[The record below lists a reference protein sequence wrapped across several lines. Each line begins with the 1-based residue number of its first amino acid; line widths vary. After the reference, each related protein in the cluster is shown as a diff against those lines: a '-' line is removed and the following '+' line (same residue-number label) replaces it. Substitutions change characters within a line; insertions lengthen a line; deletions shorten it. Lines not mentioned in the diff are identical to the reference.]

1 MHSLC
6 VRAPLP
12 YRILFFSILHKLIY
26 VKIVLRKW
34 VKIVK
39 KISWKPLKFSIIV
52 SKKEMAG
59 LDLYV
64 KTNKIK
70 NMKH

>member
-1 MHSLC
+1 MG
-6 VRAPLP
+6 
-12 YRILFFSILHKLIY
+12 IY

-52 SKKEMAG
+52 SKKEMAR